1 MKKDTDMTVGNPFR
15 LIGTFSFSL
24 VVGNVFQQLYT
35 FVDTIII
42 GRKIGPLG
50 LAALVGTEWLIFLVN
65 GIVIGLVSGFSILLG
80 NSFGEKNEEEFSI
93 YYKVSEKICL
103 ILAVALTV
111 CALLTSGW
119 ILRLLGTKEEVYS
132 MAREYVNM
140 IFLGIPFLTFYQLFS
155 GALRSRGNSH
165 IPLFA
170 MTVSSLCNIAFDILF
185 VNFFGFG
192 IAGAAFGTILSE
204 CVVMIICGY
213 YFYHKGV
220 FSETFSRGP
229 AKRTLMPDHAAIRY
243 CHEIS
248 IAGRL
253 LKMGIPMTMQ
263 SVITSIGGLIV
274 VNRINQ
280 YEIAFLAGFSAAAK
294 LYGLL
299 EIAAS
304 SFGLAAAAYVS
315 QNYGANKIIR
325 IKEGVRASLL
335 MGVAVSLVCSGVM
348 VFFGR
353 NILLLF
359 IDTPDMTGEILQY
372 GCRFLHIL
380 ALFFPFLYI
389 LYILRASLQGINH
402 AVIPML
408 SSFAQLSMRLLC
420 AIVLTKYIGS
430 DGIFFGEIS
439 AWLFADLILLT
450 AYLSSMQKLSAAG
463 NTD

>member
-80 NSFGEKNEEEFSI
+80 NSFGEKNEEEFDL
-93 YYKVSEKICL
+93 YYKVSKKICL
-103 ILAVALTV
+103 ILAVILTV
-111 CALLTSGW
+111 SALLTSGW

-132 MAREYVNM
+132 MAREYVNT

-185 VNFFGFG
+185 VNIFGFG

-204 CVVMIICGY
+204 CAVMIICGY
-213 YFYHKGV
+213 YFYHQRA
-220 FSETFSRGP
+220 FSEN
-229 AKRTLMPDHAAIRY
+229 LLPDHAAIDHTAIRSY
-243 CHEIS
+243 NEMS
-248 IAGRL
+248 IAGKL
-253 LKMGIPMTMQ
+253 FKMGIPMTMQ

-280 YEIAFLAGFSAAAK
+280 YELAFLAGYSAAAK

-315 QNYGANKIIR
+315 QNYGANKIVR
-325 IKEGVRASLL
+325 IKEGVRASLF

-348 VFFGR
+348 VFFGQD
-353 NILLLF
+353 ILQLF

-372 GCRFLHIL
+372 GCRFLNIL

-408 SSFAQLSMRLLC
+408 SSFAQLIMRLFC
-420 AIVLTKYIGS
+420 AIVLTRYIGS

-439 AWLFADLILLT
+439 AWLFADLILLI